1 MLAIGEAGRNGSSW
15 QIPDGKYHQRVPA
28 SDPFT
33 ALRFAIGGV
42 SQAIYPAGATFGPRT
57 LIDFEFVWVVDGD
70 VVWESDGRSH
80 AIPRDALL
88 LGRPGMR
95 DAFTWDPRR
104 PTRHG
109 FLHFAI
115 LAGTEALPAQREWP
129 RIRNLGEGDILRPL
143 LRHLAW
149 LQSLRPTGWERLAEI
164 TLAQVLVGFIG
175 GATGTLAEESAGMSP
190 IVDRVIAH
198 VRGAWAD
205 GRLDQFSVPHL
216 ARIAGVSRG
225 HLIRVFR
232 GEFGVGP
239 AEALRLL
246 RLDRAAVLLART
258 NLQVQ
263 EIAAQCGFVDAFH
276 FTRAFKAAYGHSP
289 RVLRQRCAEGHAVP
303 TVPLARVRG
312 LSERVWR

>member
-1 MLAIGEAGRNGSSW
+1 M
-15 QIPDGKYHQRVPA
+15 PA
-28 SDPFT
+28 ADPFT
-33 ALRFAIGGV
+33 VLRFTIGEV
-42 SQAIYPAGATFGPRT
+42 SQAVYPAEATFGPRT
-57 LIDFEFVWVVDGD
+57 LLDFEFVWIVDGD
-70 VVWESDGRSH
+70 VIWECDGERH
-80 AIPRDALL
+80 ALPSDALL

-95 DAFTWDPRR
+95 DGFIWDPRR

-109 FLHFAI
+109 YLHFVI
-115 LAGTEALPAQREWP
+115 DAGSGALPAQREWP
-129 RIRNLGEGDILRPL
+129 LLRSLGEGDILRPL
-143 LRHLAW
+143 LRHIAW
-149 LQSLRPTGWERLAEI
+149 LQSLRPAGWERLAEV

-175 GATGTLAEESAGMSP
+175 GATGTLAEESAGLSP

-198 VRGAWAD
+198 VRAAWAD
-205 GRLDQFSVPHL
+205 GRLDQYSVPHL

-232 GEFGVGP
+232 TQFGVGP
-239 AEALRLL
+239 AEALRAL

-289 RVLRQRCAEGHAVP
+289 RALRQRCAEGHPVP
-303 TVPLARVRG
+303 TVPLVRVRG